1 MRKIV
6 YIFLAADTIHKPI
19 LEACSRHTSLVE
31 PISEEELL
39 LDLSAFNRIGDVLS
53 LLVGS
58 LAELKKGPAGIG
70 VAASPLLALLA
81 VRRRGLPAESK
92 SSCRSLRKKG
102 IDIIQI
108 VPGREDLFM
117 RSLPLEEFPPL
128 SPREIRL
135 LKRRG
140 FRQVGD
146 LADLGPDCLKQ
157 ILKRDAS
164 TLWQNSCGRDYRP
177 VRGLYPPERLG
188 YSLALEEGCQD
199 YNRLLAVLQEAA
211 RELGGLLE
219 QRHAGCRQ
227 VELGLEL
234 SGGQILQL
242 ERQLASSCH
251 AVSSLRIILE
261 GLLPVVIK
269 EPVTGLSV
277 FLKDLK
283 VLQMQ
288 AQDLF
293 TLRYNCPEE
302 AKKQRR
308 ADSMEQL
315 LQRFPGSISLGMD
328 IERREKVLLFWDP
341 WRFSPGCDG
350 P

>member
-6 YIFLAADTIHKPI
+6 YIFLMADTINTAI
-19 LEACSRHTSLVE
+19 LEACSQHTSLVE
-31 PISEEELL
+31 PVGEAELL

-53 LLVGS
+53 LLAGS
-58 LAELKKGPAGIG
+58 LAGLIKGPAGIG
-70 VAASPLLALLA
+70 VAASPLPAMLA
-81 VRRRGLPAESK
+81 VRRRSLPAESK
-92 SSCRSLRKKG
+92 SSCRSLQKKG
-102 IDIIQI
+102 IDIIQV
-108 VPGREDLFM
+108 VPGREALFM
-117 RSLPLEEFPPL
+117 RTLPLEEFIPL

-146 LADLGPDCLKQ
+146 LADLGPDRLKQ

-188 YSLALEEGCQD
+188 YSLVVETGCADRTQ
-199 YNRLLAVLQEAA
+199 LLLILQEAA

-227 VELGLEL
+227 VELELEL
-234 SGGQILQL
+234 SGGQLLQM
-242 ERQLASSCH
+242 ERQLASACH
-251 AVSSLRIILE
+251 AASSLRIILE

-269 EPVTGLSV
+269 EPVTGLRV
-277 FLKDLK
+277 FLKELK
-283 VLQMQ
+283 LLQMQ

-293 TLRYNCPEE
+293 TLRYNCPEDK
-302 AKKQRR
+302 KKQRR

-328 IERREKVLLFWDP
+328 IDRREKVLLFWDP